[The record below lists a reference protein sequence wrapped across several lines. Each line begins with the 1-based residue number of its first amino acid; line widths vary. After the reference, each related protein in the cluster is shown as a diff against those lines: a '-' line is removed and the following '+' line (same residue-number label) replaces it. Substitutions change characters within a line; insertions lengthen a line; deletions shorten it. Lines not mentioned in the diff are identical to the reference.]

1 MTSHSTFSQL
11 LHHPEPV
18 LLSAGKKPEEIN
30 VNDLMAVTFT
40 IQYIMQKYNLLI
52 SSYTEPNRA

>member
-18 LLSAGKKPEEIN
+18 LLSAGKKLEQ
-30 VNDLMAVTFT
+30 LT
-40 IQYIMQKYNLLI
+40 
-52 SSYTEPNRA
+52 

>member
-18 LLSAGKKPEEIN
+18 LLSAGKKIRATN
-30 VNDLMAVTFT
+30 VNDLTEVTFT
-40 IQYIMQKYNLLI
+40 IQIYYAKI
-52 SSYTEPNRA
+52 